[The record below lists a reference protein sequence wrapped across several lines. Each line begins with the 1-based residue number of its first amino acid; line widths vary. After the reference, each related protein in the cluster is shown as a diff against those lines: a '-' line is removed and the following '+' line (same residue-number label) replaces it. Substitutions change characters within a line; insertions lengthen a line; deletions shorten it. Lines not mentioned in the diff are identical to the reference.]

1 MRELTGGG
9 WLHVHDA
16 EHGLH
21 GVGGSGAVVVFVL
34 ATDTTVPG
42 LSSKTT
48 STLTLFTV
56 TVTGNLI
63 GSGLSVSGM
72 SGAYATRPRRSRI
85 FLSAAP

>member
-1 MRELTGGG
+1 
-9 WLHVHDA
+9 
-16 EHGLH
+16 
-21 GVGGSGAVVVFVL
+21 
-34 ATDTTVPG
+34 
-42 LSSKTT
+42 
-48 STLTLFTV
+48 LTLFTV